1 MSDWK
6 SDWCTACPIGNPIRR
21 SALLCAVLSR
31 PSCPSSDCV
40 ADHMSAGPNQCTK
53 ITTILLTMQI
63 DVFIVLLLRPELQH
77 VCTTRIPQDPGQN
90 AQRRCWGGRHSSHEL
105 VTLAEGVVKPR
116 ASATYL
122 LVGCVLE
129 FKGQLGYR
137 ERSAVAPRAPTDR
150 GCSLGAQRPP
160 PGHGAEIAE
169 CVEGCSVTE

>member
-129 FKGQLGYR
+129 FKGQLGTASDLRPLR
-137 ERSAVAPRAPTDR
+137 EHRPTAVARSVRSAPPRATAQKLQSVWR
-150 GCSLGAQRPP
+150 GVA
-160 PGHGAEIAE
+160 
-169 CVEGCSVTE
+169 